1 MENHVLM
8 WPNYCLIVP
17 VTLLNFQSIE
27 KRRNSSLTGGGG
39 GEQDQLEVTR
49 QFLATNTKVINRNIG
64 FCLVAALGPIAW
76 LI

>member
-27 KRRNSSLTGGGG
+27 KRRNSSLTGG
-39 GEQDQLEVTR
+39 EQDQLEVTR
-49 QFLATNTKVINRNIG
+49 QFLATNTKVINRNI
-64 FCLVAALGPIAW
+64 V
-76 LI
+76 

>member
-1 MENHVLM
+1 M
-8 WPNYCLIVP
+8 
-17 VTLLNFQSIE
+17 
-27 KRRNSSLTGGGG
+27 TGGGG

>member
-1 MENHVLM
+1 M

-39 GEQDQLEVTR
+39 EQDQLEVTR
-49 QFLATNTKVINRNIG
+49 QFLATNTKVINRNI
-64 FCLVAALGPIAW
+64 V
-76 LI
+76 